1 MISGKLT
8 LIFCRNIIYAGKI
21 LSSITNEGRL
31 SMREVNIKLSL
42 TEDIKEFV
50 KITIKY
56 PFDIDLLSGR
66 YVVDGKSILGIF
78 SLDLTS
84 PITVKIHSDDC
95 EKFIDDLEPYIIKE

>member
-1 MISGKLT
+1 
-8 LIFCRNIIYAGKI
+8 
-21 LSSITNEGRL
+21 
-31 SMREVNIKLSL
+31 MRDVNIKLSL

-78 SLDLTS
+78 SLDLS
-84 PITVKIHSDDC
+84 NPITVKIHSDDC
-95 EKFIDDLEPYIIKE
+95 DNFIHDLEPYIIKE